1 MLDLSNPNTK
11 DAYDR
16 AINTFIQ
23 YNFADYENLKD
34 IPPEE
39 AADKIDEFFNSIE
52 DYKPN
57 SKLLKISAVRSYV
70 EKELKIRLPHSEVR
84 KNLSKQIPKHST
96 KEDMSKDEVR
106 TFVDYFYNLYDREK
120 NIHKKVTALRNLIVV
135 NLLAYTG
142 QRIGDILKITVSE
155 AKKSVLHF
163 KQEKSGQEVFID
175 NPCLNHILPYIT
187 FASLKEDDFLFA
199 NGLDRKPISYRFILT
214 VIQRAGLLLFGKN
227 ISPHCFRKFV
237 ITELR
242 LLGKSNAE
250 IQSVSG
256 HSSSAMIDYYPTRQ
270 PKIEGLKG
278 LLE

>member
-16 AINTFIQ
+16 AINTFLQ
-23 YNFADYENLKD
+23 YNFTDYESLKD

-96 KEDMSKDEVR
+96 KEDMSKEEVKI
-106 TFVDYFYNLYDREK
+106 FVEHFRKLYESAENSHDK
-120 NIHKKVTALRNLIVV
+120 FASLRNYIIV

-142 QRIGDILKITVSE
+142 QRIGDVLKILVSE
-155 AKKSVLHF
+155 AKKTVLHF

-175 NPCLNHILPYIT
+175 NPCLSYILAYIT
-187 FASLKEDDFLFA
+187 ISTLKDDDFLFA
-199 NGLDRKPISYRFILT
+199 NGLKRLPISYRYILT
-214 VIQRAGLLLFGKN
+214 VIQRAGLELFAKN

-256 HSSSAMIDYYPTRQ
+256 HATSAMIDYYPTRQ
-270 PKIEGLKG
+270 PKIEGLKR

>member
-1 MLDLSNPNTK
+1 MLDLSNPNTN
-11 DAYDR
+11 DAYTR
-16 AINTFIQ
+16 AIETFLSN
-23 YNFADYENLKD
+23 NFVDYDNLKEL
-34 IPPEE
+34 PPEE
-39 AADKIDEFFNSIE
+39 TADKIDKFFNNIE

-57 SKLLKISAVRSYV
+57 SKLLKISAVRSYI
-70 EKELKIRLPHSEVR
+70 EKELNIRLPQSEVR

-96 KEDMSKDEVR
+96 KEDMSKEEVKIFIEHFR
-106 TFVDYFYNLYDREK
+106 KLYESAENSHEK
-120 NIHKKVTALRNLIVV
+120 FASLRNFIIV

-142 QRIGDILKITVSE
+142 QRIGDVLKISVTE
-155 AKKSVLHF
+155 AKKTVLHF

-175 NPCLNHILPYIT
+175 NPCLSYILAYIT
-187 FASLKEDDFLFA
+187 ISTLKDDDYLFA
-199 NGLDRKPISYRFILT
+199 NGLKRLPISYRFILT
-214 VIQRAGLLLFGKN
+214 VIQRAGLELFAKN

-256 HSSSAMIDYYPTRQ
+256 HATSAMIDYYPTRQ
-270 PKIEGLKG
+270 PKISGLKK

>member
-1 MLDLSNPNTK
+1 MLDLSNPNTN
-11 DAYDR
+11 DAYTR
-16 AINTFIQ
+16 AIETFLSN
-23 YNFADYENLKD
+23 NFVDYDNLREL
-34 IPPEE
+34 PAEE
-39 AADKIDEFFNSIE
+39 TSDKIDDFFNSIP

-57 SKLLKISAVRSYV
+57 SKLLKISAVRSYI

-84 KNLSKQIPKHST
+84 KNLAKQIPKHST
-96 KEDMSKDEVR
+96 KEDMSKEEVKL
-106 TFVDYFYNLYDREK
+106 FVEHFRKLYESADNSHDK
-120 NIHKKVTALRNLIVV
+120 FASLRNFIIV

-142 QRIGDILKITVSE
+142 QRIGDVLKISVSE
-155 AKKSVLHF
+155 AKKPVLHF

-175 NPCLNHILPYIT
+175 NPCLSYILAYIT
-187 FASLKEDDFLFA
+187 ISTLKDDDFLFA
-199 NGLDRKPISYRFILT
+199 NGLKRLPISYRFILT

-256 HSSSAMIDYYPTRQ
+256 HSTSAMIDYYPTRQ
-270 PKIEGLKG
+270 PKIEGLKR